1 MFLEQIFGHNWTEK
15 VVEVFSDSRNA
26 WFREDADEVE
36 ESLILSNAPELIAAG
51 QWLWRIP
58 NPPTLP
64 TEVCPKLAIAMGQN
78 VEIRLNGRARDPS
91 SSSCFIFC
99 CQPES
104 V

>member
-1 MFLEQIFGHNWTEK
+1 MFLEQIFGRNWTEK
-15 VVEVFSDSRNA
+15 VVAVFSDSRNA

-64 TEVCPKLAIAMGQN
+64 MEVSPKLAIAMGQN
-78 VEIRLNGRARDPS
+78 VEKKA
-91 SSSCFIFC
+91 
-99 CQPES
+99 QW
-104 V
+104 